1 MRRNRRH
8 IDSRYILFFL
18 VTVSVIFLFL
28 SYVSNFSGGIV
39 SDVASYIFVPMQK
52 GISYVSDRIN
62 ESAEE
67 RKTNAELIQENKD
80 LKNQVEELRNDLSK
94 VQLEQNELDNLRN
107 LYGLSQTYSDY
118 NMTGARVIARGSS
131 NWFSTFTIDKG
142 SNDGIE
148 VGMNVLAD
156 GGLCGIV
163 TKTGKNYSIVRS
175 IIDDT
180 SNVSTEIAETGS
192 DCIVSG
198 SLKDMTEGNYISL
211 TNLEDADNKVVQGN
225 TVVTSNI
232 SDKYLP
238 GILIGYVSSLS
249 EDSNHLTKSGTV
261 TPVVD
266 FKHLSEVLV
275 IMQLKETGE

>member
-28 SYVSNFSGGIV
+28 SYASNFSGGIV

-118 NMTGARVIARGSS
+118 NMTGARVIARGS
-131 NWFSTFTIDKG
+131 
-142 SNDGIE
+142 
-148 VGMNVLAD
+148 
-156 GGLCGIV
+156 
-163 TKTGKNYSIVRS
+163 
-175 IIDDT
+175 
-180 SNVSTEIAETGS
+180 
-192 DCIVSG
+192 
-198 SLKDMTEGNYISL
+198 
-211 TNLEDADNKVVQGN
+211 
-225 TVVTSNI
+225 
-232 SDKYLP
+232 
-238 GILIGYVSSLS
+238 
-249 EDSNHLTKSGTV
+249 
-261 TPVVD
+261 
-266 FKHLSEVLV
+266 
-275 IMQLKETGE
+275 

>member
-18 VTVSVIFLFL
+18 VTISVVFLFL
-28 SYVSNFSGGIV
+28 SYASNFSGGVV

-94 VQLEQNELDNLRN
+94 TELEQNELENLRN

-118 NMTGARVIARGSS
+118 KMTGARVIARGSS

-142 SNDGIE
+142 TDDGIK
-148 VGMNVLAD
+148 VDMNVLAD

-163 TKTGKNYSIVRS
+163 TKTGKNYAIVRS

-180 SNVSTEIAETGS
+180 SNVSTQIAETGV

-198 SLKDMTEGNYISL
+198 SLKDMTDGNYISL
-211 TNLEDADNKVVQGN
+211 TNLEDADNQVNQGA

-238 GILIGYVSSLS
+238 GILVGYVSSIKD
-249 EDSNHLTKSGTV
+249 DSNHLTKSGTV

>member
-18 VTVSVIFLFL
+18 VTISVVFLFL
-28 SYVSNFSGGIV
+28 SYASNFSGGVV

-67 RKTNAELIQENKD
+67 RKTNAELIEENKK
-80 LKNQVEELRNDLSK
+80 LKGQVEDLRNDLSK
-94 VQLEQNELDNLRN
+94 TQLEQNELDNLRN
-107 LYGLSQTYSDY
+107 LYALSQTYSDY
-118 NMTGARVIARGSS
+118 KMTGARVIARGSS

-142 SNDGIE
+142 SNDGIK
-148 VGMNVLAD
+148 VGMNVLAN

-163 TKTGKNYSIVRS
+163 TKSGKNYSIVRS

-180 SNVSTEIAETGS
+180 SNVSAQIAETGA

-198 SLKDMTEGNYISL
+198 SLKDMTDGNYIAF
-211 TNLEDADNKVVQGN
+211 TNLEDPDNKVGQGA
-225 TVVTSNI
+225 TIVTSNI

-238 GILIGYVSSLS
+238 GILVGYVSSIN